1 VRGDTIVRQGETT
14 VQQGSVLER
23 PEAGSRLNATNPG
36 HKAIREQLD
45 RILAS
50 THFRN
55 SKRYPNLLQ
64 YVVVRTLEGRGAEL
78 KERTI
83 GIEVLGR
90 EPDYDTSTDPAVRIT
105 AGEVRK
111 RLVQYYQEPGH
122 EFEVRIDL
130 APGSY
135 IPCFRMPAQQPG
147 IVSPDVPSKRKYLA
161 GGVAAAVFLL
171 LVAIFLPRA
180 FHTAVDQFWDPVLN
194 TSNAVLLCVG
204 QRSNLSTPVEPAI
217 EPGPKVVPSLF
228 QFEQMSSQNVAL
240 SDLTALSRLAVLVQG
255 KGKSYHIRSETTAT
269 LADLRDGPV
278 VLIGAFDNEWT
289 MRLMNQMRFRFEG
302 GNDVFGIRWIADRQN
317 PARRDWA
324 VNFALPYSDVTEDY
338 AIITRVQDPTTG
350 RMVVVAAGLAN
361 FGTVAAA
368 EFLADVNSMED
379 VARKSRNDW
388 KHKNVQIVIA
398 TGVINGDTGR
408 PHVLATHFW

>member
-1 VRGDTIVRQGETT
+1 MVRQA
-14 VQQGSVLER
+14 SVLER

-36 HKAIREQLD
+36 NKAIREQLD

-50 THFRN
+50 THFKN

-64 YVVVRTLEGRGAEL
+64 YVVLRTLEGKGAEL

-122 EFEVRIDL
+122 EFELRIDL
-130 APGSY
+130 AAGSY
-135 IPCFRMPAQQPG
+135 IPCFRLPARQPG
-147 IVSPDVPSKRKYLA
+147 VALDNASSGRRYLF
-161 GGVAAAVFLL
+161 GVAAVAAFSL

-180 FHTAVDQFWDPVLN
+180 FHTAIDQFWDPVLN

-204 QRSNLSTPVEPAI
+204 QRSNLSAPVAPAGPAV
-217 EPGPKVVPSLF
+217 ESGPKVVPSLF

-240 SDLTALSRLAVLVQG
+240 SDLTALSRLAALVQG

-324 VNFALPYSDVTEDY
+324 VNFALPYTDVTEDY

-379 VARKSRNDW
+379 VARKSRNEW

-398 TGVINGDTGR
+398 TGVINGDSGR